1 MPSSDRLSAATC
13 SRSLYSYSEDQ
24 RSSSSSGSSA
34 GTITA
39 AILAV
44 VVGIVIAA
52 VAIVVG
58 VYFMMKRK
66 RLA

>member
-1 MPSSDRLSAATC
+1 MASSDRLDTATC

-24 RSSSSSGSSA
+24 RSSSSSGSLA
-34 GTITA
+34 GAITA
-39 AILAV
+39 TIIAV

-52 VAIVVG
+52 VAIVMG
-58 VYFMMKRK
+58 VYFMMKHK